1 MNSNSSLENKEN
13 IKVIVRIR
21 PKIEREYDQGTSNIK
36 VDGNSIITNTKN
48 ESKQYTY
55 DYIATEESNQSEIFE
70 QCARGIADSTLQGYN
85 GTIFVYGQT
94 GAGKTYTLLG
104 PKLSGCNSS
113 EEETNLNSNIAMNR
127 GASFNRFLQ
136 KKEEEGKG
144 VLPRVIEY
152 LFEKSKSIEC
162 STVTFSCSFLEIY
175 QEQISDL
182 LDNNVNKQVNIR
194 DLSETV
200 IIEGLSKITVTT
212 AEDTLQLVSKGIVYL
227 PKYRNQIE
235 TRGKY

>member
-1 MNSNSSLENKEN
+1 MNACNNNPDNKEN

-21 PKIEREYDQGTSNIK
+21 PKIEREFDQGTSSIK

-48 ESKQYTY
+48 ESKQYTF
-55 DYIATEESNQSEIFE
+55 DYIATEESNQSEIFD

-104 PKLSGCNSS
+104 PKLS
-113 EEETNLNSNIAMNR
+113 
-127 GASFNRFLQ
+127 SFNIGEDDNNCNGNLIINRSDSLNRYLH
-136 KKEEEGKG
+136 KKEEESKG

-152 LFEKSKSIEC
+152 LFDKSKTIEN

-182 LDNNVNKQVNIR
+182 LDINVNKQINIR
-194 DLSETV
+194 DLSDSV

-212 AEDTLQLVSKGIVYL
+212 AEDAMHLVTKGRLY
-227 PKYRNQIE
+227 
-235 TRGKY
+235 